1 MSSKMNCF
9 NNLTQRKRIELE
21 DKKNENKIKTK
32 QNLLDL
38 FKSFNPIKSDVYK
51 FNNQEKESQTIDK
64 SLIKYYQ

>member
-9 NNLTQRKRIELE
+9 NNLTQRKRIELD
-21 DKKNENKIKTK
+21 DKKNMKIKSK
-32 QNLLDL
+32 QNLLEL

-51 FNNQEKESQTIDK
+51 FNNQEKESQTLDK